1 MVWVGRALQRPSGP
15 TSCDEQGR
23 PQLHQCSEP
32 HPLTVGVCRDGQHHL
47 SGQPV
52 QCLAAL
58 STKTL
63 LLICS
68 LNPSSFH
75 PSDPFCGPSLDALQQ
90 LHVPPV
96 LSTPHLGAADEVSQ
110 HRAELQTPS
119 LALLATLLWLPP
131 GCSWLSVLREH
142 SAAPSSTPRAFSAGL
157 SSILPP
163 PSWY

>member
-32 HPLTVGVCRDGQHHL
+32 HPLSVGVCRDGQQHL

-96 LSTPHLGAADEVSQ
+96 LSTPHLDAVLQVRCPSTEQSCRPPPSPCWPHCSGCPQGAVG
-110 HRAELQTPS
+110 S
-119 LALLATLLWLPP
+119 LCCEGA
-131 GCSWLSVLREH
+131 V
-142 SAAPSSTPRAFSAGL
+142 
-157 SSILPP
+157 LPP
-163 PSWY
+163 PAPPGPFQQG